1 MHETPGALKYF
12 LLLLL
17 LSHCAAA
24 APGEKP
30 REILR
35 PFGYADVD
43 VTGGPMA
50 EQSRGARGYFLA
62 LDEDSLLQ
70 GFRLRA
76 GLPAP
81 GKPMGGWYDPDGFA
95 AAHPFGQYVSA
106 LARMY
111 ANTGDAR
118 YKRKV
123 DRLVRG
129 FRAAMGSDGYFYASA
144 KVAKEWPCYVYD
156 KNATGMRDAYALAGS
171 TEALV
176 VLSRMTDWAEKN
188 MPRRSDEWY
197 TLSEGLYKSYE
208 LTHERRYLKM
218 AAEFDNSAGFYDLF
232 AAGVDAFTPK
242 LHAYSHV
249 NSLVSAGQAYESTGD
264 RKYLRAIENAWKFL
278 TGSQMYASG
287 GWGADERFVTAG
299 TGGLAASLKTSERT
313 FETPCGAYANVNLD
327 RQLLRFT
334 GDSQYGDNMERV
346 LLNGMLA
353 ALPPQPDG
361 RSFYY
366 SEYQPGAKKRYFP
379 YAWPCCS
386 GTYAEITADYPLDL
400 YFHDAEGVY
409 VNLFAPSRLRWS
421 FAGREIEL
429 EQRTSFPLSNAT
441 TLIVRSTEPARFM
454 LGVRVPSWAASEP
467 AVSVNGKPYPVDAA
481 RGAFLRLRRLWKDG
495 DVVDVSFPM
504 SLRFEPIDAQN
515 PDRAA
520 LMYGPL
526 MLVAVADKDVALDGD
541 PGRPERWIKPDG
553 SGPFRFRADGGTL
566 FRPFYLIRD
575 ERYTTYVKL
584 AEAAPR
590 P

>member
-1 MHETPGALKYF
+1 LTRACV

-17 LSHCAAA
+17 ARPAAAA
-24 APGEKP
+24 APDKP
-30 REILR
+30 EEVLR
-35 PFGYADVD
+35 PFAYADVD

-50 EQSRGARGYFLA
+50 EQARGARGYFLA

-118 YKRKV
+118 YKEKV

-129 FRAAMGSDGYFYASA
+129 FHAAMGPDGFFYASA

-171 TEALV
+171 TEALA

-188 MPRRSDEWY
+188 LPRRSDEWY
-197 TLSEGLYKSYE
+197 TLSEGLYKSYD
-208 LTHERRYLKM
+208 LTHEARYLKM

-232 AAGVDAFTPK
+232 AAGVDAFTPA

-249 NSLVSAGQAYESTGD
+249 NSLLSAGQAYASTGD
-264 RKYLRAIENAWKFL
+264 RKYLRAIVNAWNFL
-278 TGSQMYASG
+278 TRTQMYASG
-287 GWGADERFVTAG
+287 GWGADEHFVTAG
-299 TGGLAASLKTSERT
+299 SGQLAASLKTSERG

-334 GDSQYGDNMERV
+334 GESKYGDNMERV

-353 ALPPQPDG
+353 ALPPRPDG

-366 SEYQPGAKKRYFP
+366 SEYQAGARKRYFQ

-386 GTYAEITADYPLDL
+386 GTYAQITADYPLDL
-400 YFHDAEGVY
+400 YFRDAEGVY
-409 VNLFAPSRLRWS
+409 VNLFAPSRLRWN
-421 FAGREIEL
+421 FEGRAITL
-429 EQRTSFPLSNAT
+429 EQRTAYPLSNAT
-441 TLIVRSTEPARFM
+441 TLIVRSTEPARFA
-454 LGVRVPSWAASEP
+454 LSVRVPAWTAAAP
-467 AVSVNGKPYPVDAA
+467 VVSVNGAPLRIDAA
-481 RGAFLRLRRLWKDG
+481 PGAFLRIRRRWSDG
-495 DVVDVSFPM
+495 DVVEVSFPM
-504 SLRFEPIDAQN
+504 TLRFDPIDART

-526 MLVAVADKDVALDGD
+526 MLVALADKDVALAGD
-541 PGRPERWIKPDG
+541 PAHPESWIKPAG
-553 SGPFRFRADGGTL
+553 SGPFRFRADGGAT

-575 ERYTTYVKL
+575 ERYTTYCRL
-584 AEAAPR
+584 SRPAPR
-590 P
+590 L